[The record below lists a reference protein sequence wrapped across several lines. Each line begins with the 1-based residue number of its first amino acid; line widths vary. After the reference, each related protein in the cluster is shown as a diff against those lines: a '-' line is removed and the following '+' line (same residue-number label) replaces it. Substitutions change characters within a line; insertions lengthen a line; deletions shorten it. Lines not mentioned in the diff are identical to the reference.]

1 MVDVSL
7 WPAAAV
13 GCVWICRLALVD
25 AVKAYRERTLVA
37 QAIEAELSAIF
48 PGEQLKQLPQLA
60 LPPSRSHTQ
69 LLQQPQSIAVRQ
81 VRRETR
87 NAALLLPT
95 GTAQP
100 RPARG
105 RL

>member
-37 QAIEAELSAIF
+37 QAIEAAKAAVVEAHQAKEGVTELRA
-48 PGEQLKQLPQLA
+48 EL
-60 LPPSRSHTQ
+60 
-69 LLQQPQSIAVRQ
+69 RQ
-81 VRRETR
+81 VSTVILEGRR
-87 NAALLLPT
+87 
-95 GTAQP
+95 
-100 RPARG
+100 
-105 RL
+105 